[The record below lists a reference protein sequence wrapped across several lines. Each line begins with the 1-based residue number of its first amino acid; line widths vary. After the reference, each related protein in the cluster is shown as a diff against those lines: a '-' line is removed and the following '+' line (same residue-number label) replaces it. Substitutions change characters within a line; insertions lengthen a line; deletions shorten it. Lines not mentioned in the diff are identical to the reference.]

1 MAYDVEAVVPERMRT
16 RQRILEA
23 ALELFTAEGFDRA
36 SLRQLADQ
44 LQFTPAALYYHF
56 ASKADILLAV
66 VAPLLDDLDEVL
78 EDDFST
84 GGRSADRQRLSRLLD
99 VLLDHRDIVTLLARD
114 VTASRMSGVRERLEV
129 QSRQLIKAFAGAERD
144 PARLVRI
151 TAALGAVRRPI
162 MDLPD
167 LDLSDHRDT
176 ILDSAVAALNPP
188 AKRRRRPAA

>member
-23 ALELFTAEGFDRA
+23 ALELFRTEGFDGA

-66 VAPLLDDLDEVL
+66 VAPLLDDLDAVL

-84 GGRSADRQRLSRLLD
+84 GGRSADRRRLSRLLD

-114 VTASRMSGVRERLEV
+114 VTASRMVVSLG
-129 QSRQLIKAFAGAERD
+129 
-144 PARLVRI
+144 LVYWRVFPPNTGTSEKPLLW
-151 TAALGAVRRPI
+151 TATTVPSVSHETDRW
-162 MDLPD
+162 
-167 LDLSDHRDT
+167 
-176 ILDSAVAALNPP
+176 PP
-188 AKRRRRPAA
+188 ACFEVLTSC

>member
-23 ALELFTAEGFDRA
+23 ALELFRTEGFDGA

-66 VAPLLDDLDEVL
+66 VAPLLDDLDAVL

-84 GGRSADRQRLSRLLD
+84 GGRSADRRRLSRLLD

-114 VTASRMSGVRERLEV
+114 VTASRMSGVRERLEA

-188 AKRRRRPAA
+188 APRRRRPAA

>member
-114 VTASRMSGVRERLEV
+114 VTASRMSGVRERLEA
-129 QSRQLIKAFAGAERD
+129 QSRQLIKAFAGAGRD

-162 MDLPD
+162 MDLPH

-188 AKRRRRPAA
+188 AKRRRLPAA

>member
-1 MAYDVEAVVPERMRT
+1 VAYDVEAVVPERMRT
-16 RQRILEA
+16 RQRILQA
-23 ALELFTAEGFDRA
+23 ALELFCAEGFDGA

-56 ASKADILLAV
+56 ASKADILHAV

-78 EDDFST
+78 EGDFST
-84 GGRSADRQRLSRLLD
+84 GGRSADRQRLSRLID
-99 VLLDHRDIVTLLARD
+99 VLLEHRDIVALLARD
-114 VTASRMSGVRERLEV
+114 VTASRMSGVRERLEA
-129 QSRQLIKAFAGAERD
+129 QSARLTDAFAGEERD

-162 MDLPD
+162 MDLPH
-167 LDLSDHRDT
+167 LDLAEHRDT

-188 AKRRRRPAA
+188 ARRHKRPAA